1 MSLTETINQQLKP
14 AMLAADKIR
23 LETLRSI
30 RALILEFEKS
40 GVDRAMTA
48 EDEIKILTS
57 AAKKR
62 KDAIEAFDAAGRTEA
77 ADKERT
83 ELAIIQEFLPEQMSD
98 DAIRAELTSVIA
110 AIGASSPSDV
120 GKVMGAAMKTL
131 KGKADGTVIQRIA
144 KELLGAS

>member
-1 MSLTETINQQLKP
+1 MSLTETINQQLKA
-14 AMLAADKIR
+14 AMLASDKIR

-40 GVDRAMTA
+40 GIDRSMTP

-62 KDAIEAFDAAGRTEA
+62 KDAIEAFDAAGRTEV

-83 ELAIIQEFLPEQMSD
+83 ELAIIQEFLPAQMSD
-98 DAIRAELTSVIA
+98 DDIRAELQTVIA

>member
-1 MSLTETINQQLKP
+1 MSLTETINQQLKA
-14 AMLAADKIR
+14 AMLASDKIR

-77 ADKERT
+77 ADKERS

-98 DAIRAELTSVIA
+98 DAIRTELTSVIA

>member
-1 MSLTETINQQLKP
+1 
-14 AMLAADKIR
+14 MLSGDKVR

-40 GVDRAMTA
+40 GIDRAMTA
-48 EDEIKILTS
+48 EDEVKILTS

-62 KDAIEAFDAAGRTEA
+62 KDAIEAYDGAGRTEA
-77 ADKERT
+77 ADKERA
-83 ELAIIQEFLPEQMSD
+83 ELAIIQEFLPAQMSD
-98 DAIRAELTSVIA
+98 DDVRAELQNVIA
-110 AIGASSPSDV
+110 SIGATSPSDV

-131 KGKADGTVIQRIA
+131 KGKADGNVIQRIA

>member
-1 MSLTETINQQLKP
+1 MNLTETINQQLKA
-14 AMLAADKIR
+14 AMLSGDKVR

-40 GVDRAMTA
+40 GIDRAMTA

-62 KDAIEAFDAAGRTEA
+62 KDAIEAYDNAGRNDA
-77 ADKERT
+77 ADKERS
-83 ELAIIQEFLPEQMSD
+83 ELAIIQEFLPAQMSD
-98 DAIRAELTSVIA
+98 DDVRAELQTVIA
-110 AIGASSPSDV
+110 LIGASSPSDV

-131 KGKADGTVIQRIA
+131 KGKADGNVIQRIA